1 MENKKRKLLANI
13 SEGRDGFRMEEV
25 FGAKAW
31 QTFEKL
37 HEDDEIV
44 VVGNGPVKSFH
55 GQYIDKAKMVV
66 RCNDYRQFINKE
78 NGPKKIGTKC
88 DVQFVRLH
96 GRFFAEQG
104 VQYLREWCK
113 ETDIALALEDSAAK
127 DPITAAINEQKLLG
141 DAILSKIYVAE
152 DSAIEKLCRPDC
164 TRGFYAMAFSLQA
177 KYRLKL
183 KNPVRCIG
191 FGRQGHEGNPNWKV
205 GFDHDQEMLL
215 WVDMWKSGA
224 VVQHLEWAESE
235 EEIMAIGSLKRSCI
249 CVKRK
254 VRQSSG

>member
-1 MENKKRKLLANI
+1 MKTRKLLDNI
-13 SEGRDGFRMEEV
+13 SEGRDGFRIEQV

-44 VVGNGPVKSFH
+44 VVGNGPVTSSC
-55 GQYIDKAKMVV
+55 GAYIDKTRMVV
-66 RCNDYRQFINKE
+66 RCNDYLQFTNME

-88 DVQFVRLH
+88 DVQFMCLH
-96 GRFFAEQG
+96 GGFFEKKG
-104 VQYLREWCK
+104 VDFLRDWCR

-127 DPITAAINEQKLLG
+127 DPITAAINEQQLLG

-235 EEIMAIGSLKRSCI
+235 EEIMAIGSLKRNCI
-249 CVKRK
+249 CLKRK
-254 VRQSSG
+254 LRQSSG